1 MRISDWSS
9 DVCSSDL
16 DDGSIGDIVVTAQRR
31 EQRLQDVPI
40 TISAITSAQA
50 AAAGVTGTSSLQFAV
65 PGLIINRQANN
76 AAPYIRGIGTSNS
89 NPSSENSVA
98 IYIDGVYQPAPFG
111 NFFEFNNI
119 ERIEVLKGTQGTLFG
134 RSEERRVGKECV
146 SPVRT
151 RVV

>member
-76 AAPYIRGIGTSNS
+76 AAPYIRGI
-89 NPSSENSVA
+89 
-98 IYIDGVYQPAPFG
+98 
-111 NFFEFNNI
+111 
-119 ERIEVLKGTQGTLFG
+119 
-134 RSEERRVGKECV
+134 RSEERRVGKGWCDSCSSRW
-146 SPVRT
+146 SPKHSKKKKRIV
-151 RVV
+151 

>member
-1 MRISDWSS
+1 MLLGGVFILVSLTVAPASAQVASTVS
-9 DVCSSDL
+9 DVATPPNAAS

-76 AAPYIRGIGTSNS
+76 A
-89 NPSSENSVA
+89 
-98 IYIDGVYQPAPFG
+98 
-111 NFFEFNNI
+111 
-119 ERIEVLKGTQGTLFG
+119 
-134 RSEERRVGKECV
+134 RSEEHTSELQSLMRITYAVCCLKNNKI
-146 SPVRT
+146 T
-151 RVV
+151 TTQ